1 MSTESGPGCCIH
13 GPLSGIG
20 GIRTTT
26 GRLACRCSSAHTLQ
40 KRGEHSPCKPYS
52 RGRAQQSSQR
62 FVLGVGL
69 ASTSSFSSSPT
80 YPAIDACRP
89 WFGVTTP
96 CTVSMRTGTAV
107 AVGCSSFRVGA
118 SAVEHGALLRLGSE
132 RDWSGVRCR
141 EGGCICRPRSM
152 LGTVTVV
159 SPCAYHGGGHSS
171 NGTCRLPSGTASFAI
186 TAATVCGNPFRSTR
200 FQKIQ
205 CFSDFSFA
213 ATALARDVQLRVGLS
228 IQTAARNCRLPDS
241 TRIQKHGMLSM

>member
-1 MSTESGPGCCIH
+1 MATIISNVEDFPISVFLAASKCSRRRLLFRSSQACLDMSTESGPGCCIH

-159 SPCAYHGGGHSS
+159 SPCAY
-171 NGTCRLPSGTASFAI
+171 R
-186 TAATVCGNPFRSTR
+186 
-200 FQKIQ
+200 
-205 CFSDFSFA
+205 
-213 ATALARDVQLRVGLS
+213 
-228 IQTAARNCRLPDS
+228 DS